1 MLTLPVAGVLCVSR
15 ADSGFWAVA
24 TSVLGVFSISPTAAY
39 GHYAKR
45 GRPPSLMVTIIYA
58 VYAIG
63 IVASP
68 AWASA
73 VGEGSAALRAEHQ
86 HL

>member
-1 MLTLPVAGVLCVSR
+1 M
-15 ADSGFWAVA
+15 VA
-24 TSVLGVFSISPTAAY
+24 TSVLCVSSSSSAPTPAD
-39 GHYAKR
+39 GHYAER
-45 GRPPSLMVTIIYA
+45 DYLSSLMVTIIYL

-63 IVASP
+63 IVASL

-86 HL
+86 HS

>member
-1 MLTLPVAGVLCVSR
+1 M
-15 ADSGFWAVA
+15 VA
-24 TSVLGVFSISPTAAY
+24 TSVLCVFSISISPTAAY

-45 GRPPSLMVTIIYA
+45 DLLSSLMVTIIYA
-58 VYAIG
+58 VYAIC
-63 IVASP
+63 IVASL

-73 VGEGSAALRAEHQ
+73 VGEGSAALRAENR